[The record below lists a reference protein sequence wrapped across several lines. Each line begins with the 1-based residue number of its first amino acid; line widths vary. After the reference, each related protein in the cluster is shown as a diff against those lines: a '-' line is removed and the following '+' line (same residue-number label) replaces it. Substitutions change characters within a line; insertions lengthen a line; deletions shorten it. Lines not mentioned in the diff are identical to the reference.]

1 MTPTLYSKVKSV
13 CLLWLAAVLIH
24 IPVFSQQTLTKID
37 GWNAYVHLPDD
48 YATSGR
54 TYPVIVFV
62 PGIGEAG
69 TDPSKLLTYGP
80 SYFIAQGH
88 NMQFTVNGTTE
99 KPIVISIQPSASWP
113 SMAAMSKKVDSIS
126 LRWRVDPNRIYLTGL
141 SMGGWCW
148 DSYVAEN
155 QTYASRPAA
164 IVAMSAP
171 PPNVIGNMKWFA
183 NQGGKWW
190 GFEGTTDYRSMD
202 KVRDTMNAAV
212 AGSARY
218 TQYVG
223 GHCCWNTWY
232 DPSWTEAGDNIY
244 TWMLKQSKAAQTAN
258 QAPVANAG
266 NDQTITLPLN
276 TITLNGSGS
285 DPDGTISS
293 YQWNKIAGPASFS
306 ISSATAA
313 QTAVLSLVQGTY
325 QFELTVTDN
334 LGASDRDTVNISVL
348 PLSGLPGSANAGP
361 DTVIYLNQTRPDTA
375 LLNGSGSTGATSY
388 LWTRI
393 SGPGSPVIQSPAAA
407 VSYVTGLQE
416 GTYRFQLTTNAAF
429 FDTMTVVVRDF
440 MKKNIRPCRTG
451 APQAFTLAKSDANQL
466 YRPYLTRDN
475 TVPGLMGG
483 DTLYIPGG
491 TYSTGV
497 EIGDIGGGPG
507 CPVIIAPKDQ
517 PVIITNNGYF
527 RLASS
532 DTAVMCYVRFDGTL
546 LRSKGHP
553 YGWIVD
559 NSTMDPA
566 TLTRIGLAINWAHH
580 IEISGLHINHAAL
593 GLMFKMDAKAIPQG
607 QYDKILLRDVKIHD
621 NFIRRSN
628 AEGMYIGHTGISG
641 TTPGNSTPY
650 GPPPRMDSVQI
661 YNNILDSIRLD
672 GIQLSNALRGCKI
685 HNNLVRK
692 YGVANQSSHKAG
704 ILSGGNIEAVNIYN
718 NMVVNGTGTAIVV
731 FGYGASQVYHNVVD
745 SVRSGQNIEYG
756 SYLQQNAVYP
766 ESVSALVPYVTGNIF
781 RNAEVAPVYTAGNAG
796 TSGGSV
802 TTNYFTGNG
811 TNTVANQSGATVS
824 GNTTLSSFPI
834 TLNSTAPVAPGYL
847 LSITQA
853 DSTRSFT
860 DVGAMV
866 DWIFSRLNVPAPA
879 NQLPVANAGADQ
891 TITLPVS
898 TVTLSGSGTDPD
910 GSITAYQWT
919 KIAGPVSGTISA
931 ATSAST
937 SVTSM
942 VQGVYRFELTV
953 TDNSGATDK
962 DTVQVTVN
970 AAVNQPPVANAG
982 ADQVVNLPVNS
993 TTLSGSGS
1001 DPDGSITAYQ
1011 WTKIAGPASGSITA
1025 ASSASTGV
1033 TGLAQGVY
1041 RFELTVTDNSG
1052 ATDKDTVQVTV
1063 NAYVNQAPVANAG
1076 ADQVVTLPVNT
1087 VTLNGSGSDP
1097 DGSISA
1103 YQWIKIAGPVSGSIT
1118 AASNASTGVTAL
1130 VQGVY
1135 RFELTVTDNSGA
1147 TDKDTVQVTVN
1158 AAVNQPPVA
1167 NAGADQ
1173 VINLP
1178 VNSTTLSG
1186 SGSDPDGSISAYQ
1199 WTKIAGP
1206 ASGTITSPAAAST
1219 SITSLVQG
1227 VYRFELTV
1235 TDNNGATDKDTVQVT
1250 VNAYVNQ
1257 PPVANAGAD
1266 QVINMPVNSTTLNGS
1281 GSDPDGNIISYNW
1294 TKISGPSQ
1302 YSITASGNASTGI
1315 TSLVQGIYQFEL
1327 TVTDN
1332 SGATDKDTV
1341 QVTVN
1346 AAVNQPPVANAGTD
1360 LVITLPV
1367 NSTTLSGSGSDP
1379 DGSIT
1384 AYQWTK
1390 IAGPASGS
1398 ITAASSA
1405 STGVTG
1411 LTQGVYRFELTVT
1424 DNSGATDK
1432 DTVQVTVNSLT
1443 NQAPVANAG
1452 ADIVISLPVNSATL
1466 NGSGSD
1472 PDGNI
1477 TAYQW
1482 TKIAGP
1488 VAGSISSAVSASTGL
1503 TGLVQGVYQFELTV
1517 TDNNGV
1523 TDADTVLVTVNA
1535 AINQLPVA
1543 NAGNDQ
1549 VINLPVNSTT
1559 LSGSGSD
1566 PDGSIVAWQW
1576 TKISGPAQFNITA
1589 GTSASTGI
1597 VNLVQ
1602 GVYRFE
1608 LTVTDNSGA
1617 TAKDTVQ
1624 VTVNAYVN
1632 QLPVANAGADITITL
1647 PVNTVTLNGSGADPD
1662 GTIISYNWTKIS
1674 GPSQYSITASGN
1686 ASTGVTGLVQGVY
1699 QFELT
1704 VTDNNGASA
1713 KDTVQVTVN
1722 ASVNQGPV
1730 ANAGADQVINLPVNS
1745 TTLNGSG
1752 SDPDGSITAYQ
1763 WTKISGPAQF
1773 NITAASSAS
1782 TGIVNLVQGVYL
1794 FELMVTDNSG
1804 ATAKDTV
1811 QVTVNAY
1818 VNQLPLANA
1827 GNDLVI
1833 TLPVNSVTLN
1843 GTGSDPDGS
1852 IVAYLWNKISGPAQY
1867 TITSSG
1873 SASTGVTGLTEGL
1886 YQFEL
1891 IVTDNNG
1898 ATDRDTMQVTVN
1910 PAPNQLPVADA
1921 GADRVIVLPVNSL
1934 TLTGSGMDP
1943 DGTIV
1948 SYQWSK
1954 VAGPAQFVVLSPLSA
1969 QTFVNNLVQGV
1980 YLFELT
1986 VTDNSG
1992 ATDKDT
1998 VQVTVNPFVNLA
2010 PTAYAGAD
2018 IAITLPVNSVTLN
2031 GSGSDA
2037 DGTIASYRWTKV
2049 SGPSQYSITNT
2060 ANASTGATGLVQGV
2074 YQFELMV
2081 TDNYG
2086 ATGTDTVQVTVNSAV
2101 NQAPVA
2107 HAGNDITITLPVN
2120 STTLNGTGSDPDGT
2134 ITSYRWTKLTG
2145 PAQYSISAA
2154 TSASTGITGLVN
2166 GIYQF
2171 ELTVTDNSGA
2181 TAKDTVQVTV
2191 NAIPNNA
2198 PVANAGADQQITLP
2212 LNKVTLTGT
2221 ATDSDGTIAGYR
2233 WTRISGPVSYQ
2244 IDSALSARTQV
2255 QNLEEGD
2262 YLFELLV
2269 TDNLGATDRDTVKVT
2284 VLPAPAASRLAI
2296 YPNPAV
2302 NELIIELNTVTF
2314 QNKTPVRIYDM
2325 AGTMVY
2331 QTEVM
2336 RNQPQ
2341 MILRVDV
2348 SKFPRGSYIVQVGLD
2363 INRNG
2368 VMKFVKH

>member
-1 MTPTLYSKVKSV
+1 MK
-13 CLLWLAAVLIH
+13 
-24 IPVFSQQTLTKID
+24 F
-37 GWNAYVHLPDD
+37 
-48 YATSGR
+48 
-54 TYPVIVFV
+54 F
-62 PGIGEAG
+62 
-69 TDPSKLLTYGP
+69 
-80 SYFIAQGH
+80 
-88 NMQFTVNGTTE
+88 
-99 KPIVISIQPSASWP
+99 
-113 SMAAMSKKVDSIS
+113 
-126 LRWRVDPNRIYLTGL
+126 
-141 SMGGWCW
+141 
-148 DSYVAEN
+148 
-155 QTYASRPAA
+155 A
-164 IVAMSAP
+164 IT
-171 PPNVIGNMKWFA
+171 
-183 NQGGKWW
+183 GGKWW

-232 DPSWTEAGDNIY
+232 NPAWTEAGDNIY

-293 YQWNKIAGPASFS
+293 YQWNKIAGPASFN

-334 LGASDRDTVNISVL
+334 LGASDKDTINISVL

-375 LLNGSGSTGATSY
+375 LLNGSGSTGASSY

-491 TYSTGV
+491 TYTTGV
-497 EIGDIGGGPG
+497 SIGDIGGGPG

-517 PVIITNNGYF
+517 PVVITNNGF
-527 RLASS
+527 FSLADR

-546 LRSKGHP
+546 LKNKGFP
-553 YGWIVD
+553 YGWVVD
-559 NSTMDPA
+559 NSTLPS
-566 TLTRIGLAINWAHH
+566 TSVTRIGFVVNWAHH
-580 IEISGLHINHAAL
+580 IDISGLYINHAEL
-593 GLMFKMDAKAIPQG
+593 GLMYKMNAKPLVQG
-607 QYDKILLRDVKIHD
+607 QFDKILLRSVKIHD
-621 NFIRRSN
+621 NYIRRTN
-628 AEGMYIGHTGISG
+628 AEGMYIGHTGVSG
-641 TTPGNSTPY
+641 VEGGNSTPY
-650 GPPPRMDSVQI
+650 GPPPRMDSVEI
-661 YNNILDSIRLD
+661 YNNIVDSTRLD
-672 GIQLSNALRGCKI
+672 GIQLSNSLSGCKI
-685 HNNLVRK
+685 YNNLVRN
-692 YGVANQSSHKAG
+692 YGVANQSSHRSG
-704 ILSGGNIEAVNIYN
+704 ILSGANIESIKIFN
-718 NMVVNGTGTAIVV
+718 NFISNGTGSSILA
-731 FGYGASQVYHNVVD
+731 FGFGSTQIYHNITD
-745 SVRSGQNIEYG
+745 SVVSGSNTEYG
-756 SYLQQNAVYP
+756 VYLQRNSVYP
-766 ESVSALVPYVTGNIF
+766 EVISTLVPFINGNIF
-781 RNAEVAPVYTAGNAG
+781 KNAEARPVYTAGG
-796 TSGGSV
+796 GGVSGGIISD
-802 TTNYFTGNG
+802 NYFIENG
-811 TNTVANQSGATVS
+811 SNTVANNSGSTVTN
-824 GNTTLSSFPI
+824 NTIINSFPLE
-834 TLNSTAPVAPGYL
+834 LNIVQPNFPAYYL
-847 LSITQA
+847 NVTQA

-898 TVTLSGSGTDPD
+898 TVTLSGSGTDPDGSITAYQWTKIAGPASFAITASANPGTTVTGLVQGVYRFELTVTDNNGATDKDTVQITVNPAVNQLPVANAGVDQSITLPVNTVTLSGSGTDPD

-1103 YQWIKIAGPVSGSIT
+1103 YQWIKVAGPVSGSIT

-1235 TDNNGATDKDTVQVT
+1235 TDNSGATDKDTVQVT

-1266 QVINMPVNSTTLNGS
+1266 QVINLPVNSTTLNGS

-1302 YSITASGNASTGI
+1302 YSITASGSASTGI

-1488 VAGSISSAVSASTGL
+1488 VAGSISSPASASTGL

-1523 TDADTVLVTVNA
+1523 TDADTVQVTVNA

-1576 TKISGPAQFNITA
+1576 IKISGPAQFNITA

-1647 PVNTVTLNGSGADPD
+1647 PVNTVTLNGSGSDPD

-1686 ASTGVTGLVQGVY
+1686 ASTGVTALVQGVY

-1704 VTDNNGASA
+1704 VTDNSGATA

-1782 TGIVNLVQGVYL
+1782 TGIVNLVQGVYR
-1794 FELMVTDNSG
+1794 FELTVTDNSG

-1891 IVTDNNG
+1891 IVTDNSG

-2018 IAITLPVNSVTLN
+2018 IVITLPVNSVTLN

-2154 TSASTGITGLVN
+2154 TSASTGVTGLVN